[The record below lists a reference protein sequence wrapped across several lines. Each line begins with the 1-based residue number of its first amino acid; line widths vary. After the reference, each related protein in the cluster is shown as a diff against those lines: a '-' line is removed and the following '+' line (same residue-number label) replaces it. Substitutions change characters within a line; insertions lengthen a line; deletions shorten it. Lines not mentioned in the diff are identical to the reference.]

1 MTNEKPTQQNS
12 DTPKDES
19 AKKNLE
25 ETKEERGGFGE
36 KGNGKPEPTRYN
48 DWEVDGR
55 CSDF

>member
-1 MTNEKPTQQNS
+1 MTNEKQN
-12 DTPKDES
+12 DKAEPKED
-19 AKKNLE
+19 AKPEE
-25 ETKEERGGFGE
+25 ETGGFGK

>member
-1 MTNEKPTQQNS
+1 MTNEKHNN
-12 DTPKDES
+12 PKAQKQTSKEEP
-19 AKKNLE
+19 KLE
-25 ETKEERGGFGE
+25 EERGGFGE